1 MNTKT
6 LICSLALVAFA
17 ASCTQKEAP
26 VTAEER
32 VPINLS
38 FDLNTKVTDTY
49 VESGDAVGIYVVGYN
64 GSNPGSLATSGNLYD
79 NVKYSYATSWTGEQ
93 VLYWPD
99 KTTPAD
105 FYAYYPYGTPGSVTA
120 YPFAVGSDQS
130 AASAY
135 KASDFVW
142 GKASGVAPTANVVNI
157 PTGHIMSNAVLYIK
171 PGDGFTAES
180 LASATVAVE
189 IRNVKT
195 NAYVN
200 LASGVVT
207 ATGTASKV
215 VPFNEGTRYRAVVVP
230 QTVADGSDLITV
242 TVNGT
247 AYTLK
252 KGFTFVSGKQHTF
265 TVTVNKTGSGIN
277 IGVGDWDND
286 GTDNGGDAE

>member
-1 MNTKT
+1 
-6 LICSLALVAFA
+6 
-17 ASCTQKEAP
+17 
-26 VTAEER
+26 
-32 VPINLS
+32 
-38 FDLNTKVTDTY
+38 
-49 VESGDAVGIYVVGYN
+49 
-64 GSNPGSLATSGNLYD
+64 
-79 NVKYSYATSWTGEQ
+79 
-93 VLYWPD
+93 
-99 KTTPAD
+99 
-105 FYAYYPYGTPGSVTA
+105 
-120 YPFAVGSDQS
+120 
-130 AASAY
+130 
-135 KASDFVW
+135 
-142 GKASGVAPTANVVNI
+142 
-157 PTGHIMSNAVLYIK
+157 MSNAVLYIK

-230 QTVADGSDLITV
+230 QTVADGSELITV